1 MENFLE
7 KRSITVEQNEDVK
20 YFYVKS
26 QIFLITKTSI
36 LSDHENVVFDLFISY
51 FRRYKKRVWGYVR
64 GFSLFLKMIAFLE
77 KTGVLFKQFSYDR
90 FISKD

>member
-1 MENFLE
+1 MTSFCVTRFCSSRIPKLVEKPRPSGNIAMENFLE

-51 FRRYKKRVWGYVR
+51 FRRYKKRV
-64 GFSLFLKMIAFLE
+64 
-77 KTGVLFKQFSYDR
+77 
-90 FISKD
+90 

>member
-7 KRSITVEQNEDVK
+7 KRSITVEQNENVK

-36 LSDHENVVFDLFISY
+36 LSDHENVVLDLFISY

-64 GFSLFLKMIAFLE
+64 GFSLFLKMIAFFG
-77 KTGVLFKQFSYDR
+77 KNGG
-90 FISKD
+90 FIQTL

>member
-1 MENFLE
+1 MTSFCVTRFCNSRIPKLVEKPRPSGNIAMENFLG

-51 FRRYKKRVWGYVR
+51 FRRYKKRV
-64 GFSLFLKMIAFLE
+64 
-77 KTGVLFKQFSYDR
+77 
-90 FISKD
+90 